1 MTRVKKGGIT
11 GNYCTFDP
19 IKCQL
24 GHFEFAL
31 AVKALVGNLLEA
43 IDFII
48 GCHRDSQSEKRANYQ
63 KYSQIGGGKVSEP
76 KFQTRGGFFE
86 DNFFWRSFGKYP
98 IDPKIRGK
106 FTPSGL
112 NPKSAS
118 AIERSPNNT
127 PTNTRV

>member
-63 KYSQIGGGKVSEP
+63 SWFYRWYTGAQVI
-76 KFQTRGGFFE
+76 
-86 DNFFWRSFGKYP
+86 
-98 IDPKIRGK
+98 KISR
-106 FTPSGL
+106 FP
-112 NPKSAS
+112 P
-118 AIERSPNNT
+118 
-127 PTNTRV
+127 